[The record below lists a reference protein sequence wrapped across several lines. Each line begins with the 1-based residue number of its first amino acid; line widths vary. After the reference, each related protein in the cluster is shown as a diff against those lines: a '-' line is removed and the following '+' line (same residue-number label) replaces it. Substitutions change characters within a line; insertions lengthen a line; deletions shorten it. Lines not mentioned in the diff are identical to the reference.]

1 MQPLPRSLAPLP
13 SESIVGYLLRLAH
26 RLAVS
31 PLDLAR
37 MAGWLEGRRGGLAH
51 LSRKL
56 LLELGQEDADSFA
69 QLTRLTVSE
78 AHSLTLGS
86 WEGHY
91 PPIQRSLASV
101 GGPSWSD
108 SWLFLS
114 SPRYCPQCLAG
125 DGSPIQQQLGGPWKK
140 QWHLPVVFACIEHRT
155 FLRDRCPDCENPQDG
170 TAQLIQR
177 PADRTV
183 HPGQCRWSVPNG
195 ADGRPRTRACGH
207 RLDAVP
213 GQEPGPELLLLQQHI
228 LGQLAPT
235 THTGQAAGF
244 FTDLRLVSNLLT
256 ASWPHGRDLAGAEL
270 AGQVTAHTRTRRVI
284 EEDVPRR
291 RVFEAPPRDAVA
303 CARLLQA
310 AQTVLA
316 HDDLPAALATLA
328 ENALEGRPSR
338 TFWARSIARNGPTCS
353 ERLRLAAEPLTR
365 TFRKIGGP
373 QGTRAPLHNDY
384 QPEHIAAFLE
394 TAWYDRHLAH
404 LSGAAPKLLRR
415 TAAVRLVQWARGGS
429 LGDAAGYL
437 GINPGKLQFKP
448 SNNFQKWLHEPGNT
462 RAVTAALHNL
472 AANLSTAR
480 RLIDYQRRRDALR
493 DWALDEVTWQDIT
506 ASLPPIPGPN
516 QPVTADRKRQDASVY
531 IWTAITR
538 GEHLFAPRPI
548 QDQQPA
554 HIQKDWATRH
564 NTTWFQITRPDPLRH
579 YADLRVALDRYAKHM
594 ARRIDGGTPAPVA
607 EREARQLKR

>member
-31 PLDLAR
+31 PPDLAR

-56 LLELGQEDADSFA
+56 LLELGQEDAGSFA
-69 QLTRLTVSE
+69 QLTRLTVRE

-86 WEGHY
+86 WKGHY
-91 PPIQRSLASV
+91 PPIQRSLASA

-155 FLRDRCPDCENPQDG
+155 FLRDRCPGCGTPQDR

-177 PADRTV
+177 PADRTI
-183 HPGQCRWSVPNG
+183 HPGRCRWSVPNA
-195 ADGRPRTRACGH
+195 ADGRPRSRACGH
-207 RLDAVP
+207 RLETVP

-228 LGQLAPT
+228 LRQLAPA

-256 ASWPHGRDLAGAEL
+256 ASWPHGLDLAGADL

-284 EEDVPRR
+284 EEDVSRR
-291 RVFEAPPRDAVA
+291 RAFDAPPRDAVA
-303 CARLLQA
+303 CAGLLQA
-310 AQTVLA
+310 PQTVLA

-338 TFWARSIARNGPTCS
+338 TFWARSIARYGPTCS

-373 QGTRAPLHNDY
+373 QGTRAPLHSDY

-437 GINPGKLQFKP
+437 GINPGELQFKP
-448 SNNFQKWLHEPGNT
+448 SNDFQKWTGARPP
-462 RAVTAALHNL
+462 R
-472 AANLSTAR
+472 R
-480 RLIDYQRRRDALR
+480 RLQARLTLAQ
-493 DWALDEVTWQDIT
+493 VTSI
-506 ASLPPIPGPN
+506 ASTRLLGFPGPRRWSLR
-516 QPVTADRKRQDASVY
+516 PGR
-531 IWTAITR
+531 
-538 GEHLFAPRPI
+538 PRPSSR
-548 QDQQPA
+548 PA
-554 HIQKDWATRH
+554 VPAG
-564 NTTWFQITRPDPLRH
+564 
-579 YADLRVALDRYAKHM
+579 
-594 ARRIDGGTPAPVA
+594 RR
-607 EREARQLKR
+607 

>member
-1 MQPLPRSLAPLP
+1 
-13 SESIVGYLLRLAH
+13 VGYLLRLAC

-56 LLELGQEDADSFA
+56 LLELGQEDAGSFA

-86 WEGHY
+86 WKGHY
-91 PPIQRSLASV
+91 PPIQRSLAAA
-101 GGPSWSD
+101 GGPSWPD

-114 SPRYCPQCLAG
+114 APRYCPQCRDG
-125 DGSPIQQQLGGPWKK
+125 DGSATQQELGIGGKK

-155 FLRDRCPDCENPQDG
+155 FLQDRCPGCENPLDG
-170 TAQLIQR
+170 TARLIQR
-177 PADRTV
+177 AADRTV
-183 HPGQCRWSVPNG
+183 HPGQCRWSVPSG
-195 ADGRPRTRACGH
+195 AGRRPRTRACGH
-207 RLDAVP
+207 RLQAVP
-213 GQEPGPELLLLQQHI
+213 GQEPGPELLIFQQHI
-228 LGQLAPT
+228 LDQLAPT

-244 FTDLRLVSNLLT
+244 FTDLRLVSSLLT
-256 ASWPHGRDLAGAEL
+256 ASWPHGRDLVCAGL
-270 AGQVTAHTRTRRVI
+270 ADQLTAHARTRRATGK
-284 EEDVPRR
+284 DDPRR
-291 RVFEAPPRDAVA
+291 LVSGAPPRDAVA

-310 AQTVLA
+310 AQAVLA
-316 HDDLPAALATLA
+316 HDDLPAALATA
-328 ENALEGRPSR
+328 AGNALEGRPSR
-338 TFWARSIARNGPTCS
+338 TFWARSITRYGSTCS

-365 TFRKIGGP
+365 TFRKIGGAR
-373 QGTRAPLHNDY
+373 GTRAPLHSDY
-384 QPEHIAAFLE
+384 QPEHIPAFLE

-404 LSGAAPKLLRR
+404 LAGPAPKLLRR

-448 SNNFQKWLHEPGNT
+448 SNDFQEWLREPGNT
-462 RAVTAALHNL
+462 RAVTAALHDL

-480 RLIDYQRRRDALR
+480 QLIDYERRRDALR
-493 DWALDEVTWQDIT
+493 DWAPDEVTWQDIT
-506 ASLPPIPGPN
+506 ASLPPIPGPS
-516 QPVTADRKRQDASVY
+516 QPVTAGRKRQDASVY
-531 IWTAITR
+531 IWTAITQ

-548 QDQQPA
+548 QAQQPA
-554 HIQKDWATRH
+554 HIQKYWATRH
-564 NTTWFQITRPDPLRH
+564 NTTWFQISRPDPLRH
-579 YADLRVALDRYAKHM
+579 YADLRITLDRYAKHM
-594 ARRIDGGTPAPVA
+594 ARRIDGGAPAPVA